1 MSTDIT
7 QHQHPFTNGE
17 FNLDLEPHPV
27 DGFRVMSPGIARAL
41 GFRDAFRLMESI
53 PDVEKGYT
61 LARTPGGEQRVGYLT
76 EAGFY
81 RALGQRQAARIA
93 DNALREMV
101 ERFQTWVYRDVLPS
115 IRMTGGYQAPAPELD
130 EIEVA
135 ERYVAALREKK
146 ALAARVAELE
156 PEAQA
161 WQVLI
166 ERVGSQ
172 MQTVSQA
179 AALLDEHPR
188 IHMGRN
194 RLFKY
199 MHEEMGWI
207 FRDGLGN
214 WTPHQKVRDRGLLRF
229 PLAPED
235 VTHWDNQVMVTP
247 KGFQALWNH
256 MTAPFFAQPELP
268 LEPAKRPWPLPV
280 ISSAA

>member
-7 QHQHPFTNGE
+7 HHQQPFTNGE
-17 FNLDLEPHPV
+17 FNLDLKPHPV
-27 DGFRVMSPGIARAL
+27 DGFRVMSPGLARAL
-41 GFRDAFRLMESI
+41 GFRESFDLMRSI
-53 PDVEKGYT
+53 PDEEKGSALVRT
-61 LARTPGGEQRVGYLT
+61 LGGEQRVGYLT

-115 IRMTGGYQAPAPELD
+115 IRMAGGYRAPAPELD

-188 IHMGRN
+188 IQMGRN

-229 PLAPED
+229 PLSPED

-268 LEPAKRPWPLPV
+268 LEPPKGPWPLPP